1 MHRLILVTVLATS
14 LFTDRADAQTAATAI
29 APATIV
35 TDSSGNLLLVERR
48 AANSIPGAAST
59 ATGLVTRVVIIPPQA
74 GASPST
80 AVYGGTMSN
89 FYLGKK
95 ATYSIFTTTQGGK
108 VTRSLVAIDAGVS
121 GTLQKTLPTV
131 SIANVG
137 TSDVRVVPANGNKDA
152 IYVIQQPTIV
162 RRPAVTTATPPVTT
176 NAPRTIVI
184 VEFDGTSFSM
194 PRSVTVQ

>member
-1 MHRLILVTVLATS
+1 MHRLILVSIVTLS
-14 LFTDRADAQTAATAI
+14 LSAGIANAQTAATAI

-35 TDSSGNLLLVERR
+35 TDSTGNLLLVERR

-74 GASPST
+74 GATPSS

-95 ATYSIFTTTQGGK
+95 AIYSIFTVTQGGK
-108 VTRSLVAIDAGVS
+108 ATRSLVALDAGVG

-131 SIANVG
+131 SSPNVG
-137 TSDVRVVPANGNKDA
+137 TSDIRVDPATGNKDA

-162 RRPAVTTATPPVTT
+162 RRTTGTTTPTATT

-184 VEFDGTSFSM
+184 VEFDGTTFST

>member
-1 MHRLILVTVLATS
+1 MQRLIPLSVVLTLLLTGIAN
-14 LFTDRADAQTAATAI
+14 AQSTTATAV

-59 ATGLVTRVVIIPPQA
+59 ATGLVTRVVIVPPQP
-74 GASPST
+74 GTSPST

-89 FYLGKK
+89 FYLGKR
-95 ATYSIFTTTQGGK
+95 AIYSIFTVTQGGK
-108 VTRSLVAIDAGVS
+108 TTRSLVAIDAGAT

-131 SIANVG
+131 NIANVG
-137 TSDVRVVPANGNKDA
+137 TSDIRVVPSAANKDA

-162 RRPAVTTATPPVTT
+162 RRVIGTTTSTATT
-176 NAPRTIVI
+176 NAARTIVI
-184 VEFDGTSFSM
+184 VEFDGTSFST

>member
-1 MHRLILVTVLATS
+1 MHRPILVSIVTLS
-14 LFTDRADAQTAATAI
+14 LFAGIANAQTAATAI

-35 TDSSGNLLLVERR
+35 TDSTGNLLLVERR

-74 GASPST
+74 GASPSS

-95 ATYSIFTTTQGGK
+95 AIYSIFTVTQGGK
-108 VTRSLVAIDAGVS
+108 VTRSLVALDAGAS

-131 SIANVG
+131 SIPSVG
-137 TSDVRVVPANGNKDA
+137 TSDIRVDPATGNKDA

-162 RRPAVTTATPPVTT
+162 RRTTGTTTSTATT

-184 VEFDGTSFSM
+184 VEFDGTTFST